1 MTSKYIFQIY
11 KNIFACFDAFRALRA
26 AALLAA
32 RLPPTD
38 PAVQKKKINL
48 IKISLELEL
57 KTKAERILIIILS
70 GITGAVLYVGK
81 RPWHKV
87 RVTQTSGL
95 VRFFLDLELILNFG
109 QMCFLL
115 TSESI
120 ADIFVCACCRLM
132 LRLRVPS

>member
-1 MTSKYIFQIY
+1 MNDIQRYE
-11 KNIFACFDAFRALRA
+11 NIFACFEAFRALRA

-38 PAVQKKKINL
+38 PAVKKKKINL
-48 IKISLELEL
+48 TQLSIELEL
-57 KTKAERILIIILS
+57 RTKAERILIIILS

-95 VRFFLDLELILNFG
+95 VRFFLDL
-109 QMCFLL
+109 
-115 TSESI
+115 
-120 ADIFVCACCRLM
+120 
-132 LRLRVPS
+132 

>member
-1 MTSKYIFQIY
+1 MNDIQRYE
-11 KNIFACFDAFRALRA
+11 NIFACFGAFRALRA

-48 IKISLELEL
+48 TQISIELES
-57 KTKAERILIIILS
+57 KTKSKRILITILS
-70 GITGAVLYVGK
+70 GVTDAVLDVGK
-81 RPWHKV
+81 RPGDKV

>member
-38 PAVQKKKINL
+38 PAVKKKKINL
-48 IKISLELEL
+48 TQLSIELEL
-57 KTKAERILIIILS
+57 RTKAERILIIILS
-70 GITGAVLYVGK
+70 GITDAVLDVGK
-81 RPWHKV
+81 RPRDKV

-95 VRFFLDLELILNFG
+95 VRFFLDLELRMSF
-109 QMCFLL
+109 
-115 TSESI
+115 
-120 ADIFVCACCRLM
+120 
-132 LRLRVPS
+132 